1 MVSEDLV
8 PGTQVG
14 EYVIER
20 VLGEGSFGKVYAAV
34 HPLIGKA
41 VAVKVLDLAL
51 AARSEHVSRFVEEAR
66 AVNRIRHRHIV
77 DIFAFG
83 QLPDG
88 RHYFVMELLEGKTL
102 REYLD
107 ERKRVPLAEA
117 LPILRKV
124 ARALDAAHAAGIAH
138 RDLKPDN
145 LFLSFD
151 EDGNVFPKLLD
162 FGIAKL
168 TGDAPVG
175 GHRTATGVQMGTPL
189 YMSPEQCRG
198 SGVDHR
204 TDIYAFG
211 VLVFEMLAGRT
222 PFDDEAVVQIIIA
235 HMSRPAPPLSSVA
248 PDLPRTLDGPVMQM
262 LDKDPARRPQSVSA
276 AVDGLEQAARQS
288 GISVPSRDIDGS
300 SVITPPPVD
309 PKFAATVAAEPA
321 QLTQPSPGQPRPTPA
336 PQWPQHVPPRPPM
349 PEPLQTPMAQPMPQA
364 MPQPMPMPMHAP
376 MHVHT
381 PVYPSGSLGGHA
393 VDSDNATN
401 RNLWIVVAGCGAL
414 FMVALVV
421 LAMVALFATEEE
433 TPEDAP
439 APSAST
445 AVPDKA
451 VQFAKGQV
459 PAVGAV
465 TEIEESMRMDL
476 TVVKNGVK
484 ISAQHRLQV
493 ERSHTVMQNDD
504 ERVTRA
510 EVTFRRREEVTTVN
524 GAAQTVPSTVVGKT
538 FVVSSQGVERSDGTA
553 VTAAEKKT
561 VSQAMAPALEP
572 NVLAKLLGGKAL
584 DIGDSMT
591 LDSDLALELL
601 GGNEDSPF
609 EATGGK
615 LTLRAVDRKVATFDV
630 QLDAEVPQ
638 GGFDF
643 EVKLSGTRA
652 VQIDTL
658 WPVAMEL
665 RGPLKIDDPA
675 LSSQSGSLSLDA
687 KIRYR

>member
-1 MVSEDLV
+1 
-8 PGTQVG
+8 
-14 EYVIER
+14 
-20 VLGEGSFGKVYAAV
+20 
-34 HPLIGKA
+34 
-41 VAVKVLDLAL
+41 
-51 AARSEHVSRFVEEAR
+51 
-66 AVNRIRHRHIV
+66 
-77 DIFAFG
+77 
-83 QLPDG
+83 
-88 RHYFVMELLEGKTL
+88 
-102 REYLD
+102 
-107 ERKRVPLAEA
+107 
-117 LPILRKV
+117 
-124 ARALDAAHAAGIAH
+124 
-138 RDLKPDN
+138 
-145 LFLSFD
+145 
-151 EDGNVFPKLLD
+151 
-162 FGIAKL
+162 
-168 TGDAPVG
+168 
-175 GHRTATGVQMGTPL
+175 
-189 YMSPEQCRG
+189 
-198 SGVDHR
+198 
-204 TDIYAFG
+204 
-211 VLVFEMLAGRT
+211 
-222 PFDDEAVVQIIIA
+222 
-235 HMSRPAPPLSSVA
+235 
-248 PDLPRTLDGPVMQM
+248 
-262 LDKDPARRPQSVSA
+262 
-276 AVDGLEQAARQS
+276 
-288 GISVPSRDIDGS
+288 
-300 SVITPPPVD
+300 
-309 PKFAATVAAEPA
+309 
-321 QLTQPSPGQPRPTPA
+321 
-336 PQWPQHVPPRPPM
+336 
-349 PEPLQTPMAQPMPQA
+349 
-364 MPQPMPMPMHAP
+364 
-376 MHVHT
+376 
-381 PVYPSGSLGGHA
+381 
-393 VDSDNATN
+393 
-401 RNLWIVVAGCGAL
+401 
-414 FMVALVV
+414 
-421 LAMVALFATEEE
+421 
-433 TPEDAP
+433 
-439 APSAST
+439 
-445 AVPDKA
+445 
-451 VQFAKGQV
+451 V

-643 EVKLSGTRA
+643 EVKLSGTLA